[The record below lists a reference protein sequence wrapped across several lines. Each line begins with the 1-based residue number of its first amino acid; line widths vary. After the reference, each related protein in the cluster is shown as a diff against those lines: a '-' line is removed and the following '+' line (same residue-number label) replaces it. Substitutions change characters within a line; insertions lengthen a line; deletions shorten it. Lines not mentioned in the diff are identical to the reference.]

1 MKTPA
6 SAFLLLLVCLQLSM
20 DAQVQWYQSQDGHVQ
35 PNGTYASQIQS
46 LTPHSF
52 VAAYLWQINNE
63 NYTWKISK
71 STTGGAE
78 QRAFFLSGS
87 YAMMEMKAG
96 YRNSI
101 YLLIRSFPFAQDP
114 QYTLYKL
121 DSNLQV
127 KAQRTLSFPNAY
139 SLFNLN
145 AFETDKDGN
154 VYLAGDGQYPD
165 GPGYSPASFILKTD
179 RNLVTRWSRMDSV
192 STSFARIHIER
203 NGTVRII
210 EDSYT
215 FFPDIRVQKI
225 SAAGQLLQARTY
237 QADPARLS
245 FSSTLDRD
253 DNLLLYGTTEGPD
266 GQSMYLYKV
275 SRQTG
280 NTIYRK
286 NYFPATGTNLDDL
299 KLDEEGNIYALLS
312 QYLTTG
318 SQCRLSRIRS
328 RNGSLYWSQAFPFSQ
343 DSCILKTIV
352 TAGEDRLYVIGERKS
367 GPYFSK
373 GFALQLKKNG
383 QREENFI
390 APDSVSFQRSHF
402 LLQGIADREN
412 RLIAIGNTN
421 DLDSITGGSS
431 YFSSFALRLAPARHG
446 HGCGTDDRPGMES
459 GTMAKTAAAETVIA
473 AATVYPNPAQDR
485 ITVTNPDP
493 AHYNLALIY
502 DMSGNLQAQQAVNG
516 TTASFGLE
524 RLASGVY
531 LLVLRSSKG
540 LPDKS
545 TVFAV
550 KR

>member
-1 MKTPA
+1 MKTPT
-6 SAFLLLLVCLQLSM
+6 SFFLLLFLCLQLSL
-20 DAQVQWYQSQDGHVQ
+20 DAQVQWYQPQDGHVQ
-35 PNGTYASQIQS
+35 PNGTYASQLQS

-71 STTGGAE
+71 STTGGTE
-78 QRAFFLSGS
+78 QRTFFLSGS
-87 YAMMEMKAG
+87 YAMLEMRTG

-114 QYTLYKL
+114 QYILYKL

-127 KAQRTLSFPNAY
+127 KAQKTLSFPNAY
-139 SLFNLN
+139 SVFNLN
-145 AFETDKDGN
+145 AFELDRDGN
-154 VYLAGDGQYPD
+154 VFLAGDGQYPD
-165 GPGYSPASFILKTD
+165 GPGFSPASFILKTD
-179 RNLVTRWSRMDSV
+179 RGLVTRWSRMDSV

-203 NGTVRII
+203 NGIIRLI
-210 EDSYT
+210 EDSYSL
-215 FFPDIRVQKI
+215 FPDIRVQKI

-237 QADPARLS
+237 QTDPARLS

-253 DNLLLYGTTEGPD
+253 DNLLLYGTTEGTD
-266 GQSMYLYKV
+266 GQSMYLYKI

-312 QYLTTG
+312 QYQNTG
-318 SQCRLSRIRS
+318 SQCRISRIRS

-352 TAGEDRLYVIGERKS
+352 TAGEDRLYVIGEKRS
-367 GPYFSK
+367 GSFFSK

-390 APDSVSFQRSHF
+390 APDSVAFQHSHF

-421 DLDSITGGSS
+421 DLDTLTGGSS
-431 YFSSFALRLAPARHG
+431 YFSSFALRLTPTRNG
-446 HGCGTDDRPGMES
+446 HGCGPDDRPGMES
-459 GTMAKTAAAETVIA
+459 MVMAKAAIA
-473 AATVYPNPAQDR
+473 APVTPAIMVYPNPAQDR
-485 ITVTNPDP
+485 ITITNPDP
-493 AHYNLALIY
+493 VNYSLALIY
-502 DMSGNLQAQQAVNG
+502 DMRGHLQAQQTV
-516 TTASFGLE
+516 TVSTASFDLS
-524 RLASGVY
+524 RFTSGVY
-531 LLVLRSSKG
+531 LLVFRSSRG

-550 KR
+550 ER